1 MIQAKNIAFGY
12 KKQTDLFT
20 NLNLDLECGNIVG
33 LFGKNGAGKT
43 TLLRLISGLLEPNKG
58 VLRVDELSPFKRSP
72 EFLNEVIFILEEMD
86 VPSITIKRYI
96 KLYAVFY
103 KKFDFEKM
111 NQILSEF
118 ELNENSNLGKISF
131 GQKKKFMIAFALST
145 NCKYLFL
152 DEPTNGLD
160 IPSKSIFR
168 KVLVNSIHDN
178 QLVLISTHQVK
189 DIETLIDRV
198 LILDNGAI
206 IFNQNIESISKT
218 IQFKN
223 MHTISDND
231 TILYKE
237 KCIEGYKAILSVTD
251 NEETKI
257 DLELL
262 FNAIVNNT
270 KITF

>member
-1 MIQAKNIAFGY
+1 M
-12 KKQTDLFT
+12 
-20 NLNLDLECGNIVG
+20 
-33 LFGKNGAGKT
+33 
-43 TLLRLISGLLEPNKG
+43 
-58 VLRVDELSPFKRSP
+58 
-72 EFLNEVIFILEEMD
+72 
-86 VPSITIKRYI
+86 
-96 KLYAVFY
+96 
-103 KKFDFEKM
+103 
-111 NQILSEF
+111 
-118 ELNENSNLGKISF
+118 
-131 GQKKKFMIAFALST
+131 
-145 NCKYLFL
+145 
-152 DEPTNGLD
+152 
-160 IPSKSIFR
+160 
-168 KVLVNSIHDN
+168 
-178 QLVLISTHQVK
+178 VLISTHQVK

-231 TILYKE
+231 TVLYKE